1 MSKGRWS
8 EGGRFRILATV
19 VGFLVGGL
27 VIGALRPTN
36 TWDFYTYLVLA
47 AVALLYTVIRNYQ
60 PRLKWDAPRAGL
72 IEKLAVALAAV
83 LALAAVAILLY
94 QPFAYWFGQGYT
106 SVALWTGDRTP
117 LNSYLTHWGLFLF
130 LIVSWMGWETY
141 HWMKTTPQ
149 SELRKL
155 QPHMTWV
162 YAVMILFLILLVA
175 FLILGVT
182 VAVVIVPLGLWVI
195 VLMMK
200 PGQSD
205 GRRFVLFL
213 IGSALTLTLA
223 AEMVYLPG
231 DIGPDE
237 HGLQAL
243 FAGLDDVR
251 PGFRGQLYLDGSVPA
266 LLETSAGAALAG
278 DLLHP
283 GDFHCLVPRSGHVG
297 QD

>member
-1 MSKGRWS
+1 
-8 EGGRFRILATV
+8 
-19 VGFLVGGL
+19 
-27 VIGALRPTN
+27 
-36 TWDFYTYLVLA
+36 
-47 AVALLYTVIRNYQ
+47 
-60 PRLKWDAPRAGL
+60 
-72 IEKLAVALAAV
+72 
-83 LALAAVAILLY
+83 
-94 QPFAYWFGQGYT
+94 
-106 SVALWTGDRTP
+106 
-117 LNSYLTHWGLFLF
+117 
-130 LIVSWMGWETY
+130 MGWETY

-231 DIGPDE
+231 DIGRMNTVFKLY
-237 HGLQAL
+237 LQAWMM
-243 FAGLDDVR
+243 FALAS
-251 PGFRGQLYLDGSVPA
+251 RGQLYLDGSVPA